1 MPVFSYKAKQGP
13 KKVISGVIEAEN
25 QDIAINR
32 LDKMGYFVL
41 SVGSAGKEKTNFKSS
56 LGIFQRINLKHIS
69 LFTRQ
74 LSDLL
79 DAGIPLLASIDILSK
94 QADNTL
100 LGSVLD
106 GIYTDIKDGKSLSE
120 SLARYPKL
128 FSPLYIN
135 MVASGETG
143 GILESVL
150 ARLADFYEKEDEIKS
165 KIKAALTYPI
175 FMFFAGI
182 STIIVLLTFVIPK
195 LVVMFEDMGQT
206 LPLPTRILVSSSSF
220 IVEFWWVSV
229 VMIFLII
236 ILFKRL
242 KNTKE
247 GGVIIDKWKLAIP
260 MVGKLVQKV
269 EISRFS
275 RTLAT
280 LLENGVPIL
289 QSLNIVKNTIVN
301 KVISAEIDRA
311 AKEVSEGNKFA
322 VSIGKG
328 VWIPVFVTNMIAV
341 GEESGSL
348 EKTLL
353 KISDTYARQ
362 VDRTTKTITSLLEPA
377 MILIMGSIVG
387 FIVISMLLPIF
398 QINILIH

>member
-1 MPVFSYKAKQGP
+1 MPVFSYKAKHGP
-13 KKVISGVIEAEN
+13 EKVISGVIEAEN
-25 QDIAINR
+25 QDIALSR

-41 SVGSAGKEKTNFKSS
+41 SVDVDREKTGFRPS
-56 LGIFQRINLKHIS
+56 LGIFKRINLKHIS

-79 DAGIPLLASIDILSK
+79 DAGVPLLLSIDILSK

-100 LGSVLD
+100 LSSILD
-106 GIYTDIKDGKSLSE
+106 GIYKDIKDGKSLSE
-120 SLARYPKL
+120 SLAGYPKL

-143 GILESVL
+143 GILEDVL
-150 ARLADFYEKEDEIKS
+150 SRLADFYEKEDEIKS

-328 VWIPVFVTNMIAV
+328 VWIPIFVTNMIAV

>member
-1 MPVFSYKAKQGP
+1 RLAKM
-13 KKVISGVIEAEN
+13 N
-25 QDIAINR
+25 
-32 LDKMGYFVL
+32 YFVL
-41 SVGSAGKEKTNFKSS
+41 SITKAEEKTGFKSS
-56 LGIFQRINLKHIS
+56 LGIFQRISLKHIS

-79 DAGIPLLASIDILSK
+79 DAGVPLLESVAILSK

-100 LGSVLD
+100 LSAVLD
-106 GIYTDIKDGKSLSE
+106 EIHTNIKDGKSLSE
-120 SLARYPKL
+120 SLAGYPKL
-128 FSPLYIN
+128 FSPLYVN
-135 MVASGETG
+135 MVSSGETG

-165 KIKAALTYPI
+165 KIKSALSYPM
-175 FMFFAGI
+175 FMFFAGMG
-182 STIIVLLTFVIPK
+182 TIIVLLTFVIPK

-206 LPLPTRILVSSSSF
+206 LPLPTQILVSASDF
-220 IVEFWWVSV
+220 IVKFWWVPAAI
-229 VMIFLII
+229 IFLTI

-247 GGVIIDKWKLAIP
+247 GGLIIDRWKLAIP
-260 MVGKLVQKV
+260 LVGKLVQKV
-269 EISRFS
+269 EVSRFS

-289 QSLNIVKNTIVN
+289 QSLNIVKNTITN
-301 KVISAEIDRA
+301 RAISVEIERA
-311 AKEVSEGNKFA
+311 AKDVSEGNKLA
-322 VSIGKG
+322 ASLGRG
-328 VWIPVFVTNMIAV
+328 TWIPDFVTNMIAV

-362 VDRTTKTITSLLEPA
+362 VDRAAKTLTSLLEPA

>member
-1 MPVFSYKAKQGP
+1 MPVFLYKAKHGP
-13 KKVISGVIEAEN
+13 KKIISGTIEAEN
-25 QDIAINR
+25 QDAALSR
-32 LDKMGYFVL
+32 LDKMDYFVL
-41 SVGSAGKEKTNFKSS
+41 SITKAEEKTGFKSS
-56 LGIFQRINLKHIS
+56 LGIFQRISLKHIS

-79 DAGIPLLASIDILSK
+79 DAGVPLLESMDILSK

-100 LGSVLD
+100 LSAVLD
-106 GIYTDIKDGKSLSE
+106 EIHTNIKDGKSLSE
-120 SLARYPKL
+120 SLAGYPKL
-128 FSPLYIN
+128 FSPLYVN

-165 KIKAALTYPI
+165 KIKAALAYPI

-182 STIIVLLTFVIPK
+182 GTIIVLLTFVIPK
-195 LVVMFEDMGQT
+195 LVIMFEDMGQK
-206 LPLPTRILVSSSSF
+206 LPLPTQILVSASDF
-220 IVEFWWVSV
+220 IVEFWWAPV
-229 VMIFLII
+229 VILFLII

-247 GGVIIDKWKLAIP
+247 GGLIIDRWKLTIP
-260 MVGKLVQKV
+260 LVGKLVQKV
-269 EISRFS
+269 EVSRFS

-289 QSLNIVKNTIVN
+289 QSLSIVKNTIAN
-301 KVISAEIDRA
+301 RAISGEIERA
-311 AKEVSEGNKFA
+311 AKDVSEGNKLA
-322 VSIGKG
+322 ASLGRG
-328 VWIPVFVTNMIAV
+328 TWIPDFVTNMIAV

-362 VDRTTKTITSLLEPA
+362 VDRAAKTLTSLLEPA

>member
-1 MPVFSYKAKQGP
+1 MPVFSYKAKHGP

-25 QDIAINR
+25 QDIALSR
-32 LDKMGYFVL
+32 LDKMDYFVL
-41 SVGSAGKEKTNFKSS
+41 SITRVGEKTGFKSS
-56 LGIFQRINLKHIS
+56 LGLFQRISLKHIS

-79 DAGIPLLASIDILSK
+79 DAGVPLLQSIDILSK

-100 LGSVLD
+100 FSAIMD
-106 GIYTDIKDGKSLSE
+106 EIYTDIKDGKSLSE

-150 ARLADFYEKEDEIKS
+150 SRLADFYEKEEEMKS

-175 FMFFAGI
+175 LMFFAGTG
-182 STIIVLLTFVIPK
+182 TIIVLLTFVIPK
-195 LVVMFEDMGQT
+195 LVVMFEDMGQR
-206 LPLPTRILVSSSSF
+206 LPLPTQILVSSSKF
-220 IVEFWWVSV
+220 IVEFWWVPIAI
-229 VMIFLII
+229 MFLII

-247 GGVIIDKWKLAIP
+247 GGLIIDRWKLAIP
-260 MVGKLVQKV
+260 LVGKLVQKIEV
-269 EISRFS
+269 SRFS

-289 QSLNIVKNTIVN
+289 QSLNIVKNTITN
-301 KVISAEIDRA
+301 KAISGEIEIA
-311 AKEVSEGNKFA
+311 AKDVSEGNKLA
-322 VSIGKG
+322 ASLGKG
-328 VWIPVFVTNMIAV
+328 LWIPDFATNMIAV
-341 GEESGSL
+341 GEESGAL

-362 VDRTTKTITSLLEPA
+362 VDRTTKTLTSLLEPA

>member
-1 MPVFSYKAKQGP
+1 MPVFSYKAKHGP
-13 KKVISGVIEAEN
+13 EKVISGVIEAES
-25 QDIAINR
+25 QAIALSR

-41 SVGSAGKEKTNFKSS
+41 SIAAGKEKTGFKSS
-56 LGIFQRINLKHIS
+56 LGIFQRIGLKHIN

-79 DAGIPLLASIDILSK
+79 DAGVPLLESIAILSK

-100 LGSVLD
+100 LSAVLD
-106 GIYTDIKDGKSLSE
+106 EIYTDIKDGKSLSE
-120 SLARYPKL
+120 ALARYPKL

-150 ARLADFYEKEDEIKS
+150 ARLADFYEKEEEIKS

-175 FMFFAGI
+175 LMFFAGI
-182 STIIVLLTFVIPK
+182 GTIIVLLTFVIPK
-195 LVVMFEDMGQT
+195 LVVMFEDMGQR
-206 LPLPTRILVSSSSF
+206 LPLPTQILVSSSNF
-220 IVEFWWVSV
+220 IVKFWWVPV
-229 VMIFLII
+229 AIMFLII

-247 GGVIIDKWKLAIP
+247 GGLIIDRWKLAIP
-260 MVGKLVQKV
+260 LVGKLIQKV
-269 EISRFS
+269 EVSRFS

-280 LLENGVPIL
+280 LLKNGVPIL
-289 QSLNIVKNTIVN
+289 QSLNIVKNTITN
-301 KVISAEIDRA
+301 RAISGEIERA
-311 AKEVSEGNKFA
+311 AKDVSEGNKLA
-322 VSIGKG
+322 ASLGRG

-341 GEESGSL
+341 GEESGAL
-348 EKTLL
+348 EKSLL

-362 VDRTTKTITSLLEPA
+362 VDRTTKTLTSLLEPA

>member
-1 MPVFSYKAKQGP
+1 MPVFSYKAKHGP
-13 KKVISGVIEAEN
+13 EKVISGVIEAES
-25 QDIAINR
+25 QAIALSR

-41 SVGSAGKEKTNFKSS
+41 SIGAGKEKTGFRSS
-56 LGIFQRINLKHIS
+56 LGIFQRIGLKHIN

-79 DAGIPLLASIDILSK
+79 DAGVPLLESIAILSK
-94 QADNTL
+94 QADNAL
-100 LGSVLD
+100 LGAVLD
-106 GIYTDIKDGKSLSE
+106 RIHADIKDGKSLSE
-120 SLARYPKL
+120 SLAGYPKI

-150 ARLADFYEKEDEIKS
+150 ARLADFYEKEEEIKS
-165 KIKAALTYPI
+165 KIKSALSYPM
-175 FMFFAGI
+175 FMFFAGAG
-182 STIIVLLTFVIPK
+182 TIIVLLTFVIPK
-195 LVVMFEDMGQT
+195 LVVMFEDMGQK
-206 LPLPTRILVSSSSF
+206 LPLPTQILVSSSNF
-220 IVEFWWVSV
+220 IVKFWWAPIAI
-229 VMIFLII
+229 MFLII

-247 GGVIIDKWKLAIP
+247 GGLIIDRWKLAIP
-260 MVGKLVQKV
+260 LVGKLVQKIEV
-269 EISRFS
+269 SRFS

-289 QSLNIVKNTIVN
+289 QSLNIVKNTITN
-301 KVISAEIDRA
+301 KAISGEIEIA
-311 AKEVSEGNKFA
+311 AKDVSEGNKLA
-322 VSIGKG
+322 ASLGKG
-328 VWIPVFVTNMIAV
+328 LWIPDFATNMIAV
-341 GEESGSL
+341 GEESGAL

-362 VDRTTKTITSLLEPA
+362 VDRTTKTLTSLLEPA

>member
-25 QDIAINR
+25 QDIALSR
-32 LDKMGYFVL
+32 LDKKGYFVL
-41 SVGSAGKEKTNFKSS
+41 SISAEKEKTNFKSG

-79 DAGIPLLASIDILSK
+79 DAGVPLLASIDILSK

-100 LGSVLD
+100 FGRVLD

-120 SLARYPKL
+120 SLAKYPKL

-143 GILESVL
+143 GILECVL
-150 ARLADFYEKEDEIKS
+150 SRLADFYEKEDEIKS

-195 LVVMFEDMGQT
+195 LVVMFEDMGQK
-206 LPLPTRILVSSSSF
+206 LPLPTRVLVSSSSF
-220 IVEFWWVSV
+220 IVEFWWVPIAI
-229 VMIFLII
+229 IFLVV

-242 KNTKE
+242 RKTSE
-247 GGVIIDKWKLAIP
+247 GGLIIDKWKLTVPLA
-260 MVGKLVQKV
+260 GKLVQKV

-301 KVISAEIDRA
+301 KAISGEIDRA
-311 AKEVSEGNKFA
+311 AKDVSEGNKLA
-322 VSIGKG
+322 ASLGKG
-328 VWIPVFVTNMIAV
+328 VWIPIFVTNMIAV

-362 VDRTTKTITSLLEPA
+362 VDKTTKTITSLLEPA

>member
-1 MPVFSYKAKQGP
+1 MPVFSYKAKDGP
-13 KKVISGVIEAEN
+13 KKAISGIIEAEN
-25 QDIAINR
+25 QDIALSR

-41 SVGSAGKEKTNFKSS
+41 SIGAGKEKKGFKSS
-56 LGIFQRINLKHIS
+56 FEIFQRISLKHIS

-79 DAGIPLLASIDILSK
+79 DAGVPLLESIDILSK

-100 LGSVLD
+100 LSTVMD
-106 GIYTDIKDGKSLSE
+106 EIYTDIKDGKSLSE

-128 FSPLYIN
+128 FSPLYVN

-150 ARLADFYEKEDEIKS
+150 ARLADFYEKEEEIKS
-165 KIKAALTYPI
+165 KIKAALTYPVL
-175 FMFFAGI
+175 MFFAGTG
-182 STIIVLLTFVIPK
+182 TIIVLLTFVIPK
-195 LVVMFEDMGQT
+195 LVVMFEDMGQR
-206 LPLPTRILVSSSSF
+206 LPLPTRILVSSSDF
-220 IVEFWWVSV
+220 IVEFWWVPV
-229 VMIFLII
+229 AIMFLII

-247 GGVIIDKWKLAIP
+247 GGLIIDRWKLAIP
-260 MVGKLVQKV
+260 LVGKLIQKV
-269 EISRFS
+269 EVSRFS

-289 QSLNIVKNTIVN
+289 ESLNIVKNTITN
-301 KVISAEIDRA
+301 RAISGEIERA
-311 AKEVSEGNKFA
+311 AKDVSEGNKLA
-322 VSIGKG
+322 ASLGRG
-328 VWIPVFVTNMIAV
+328 LWIPVFVTNMIAV

-348 EKTLL
+348 EQTLL

-362 VDRTTKTITSLLEPA
+362 VDRTTKTLTSLLEPA